1 MNAIALELLKRLI
14 PFAIAAAIGFG
25 IAWSIQGLRI
35 TAAKQE
41 TVTAEQAH
49 KDYVQQL
56 TQEAQDA
63 KDEADRRADQAR
75 RDFAK
80 ASSQLEDALARGDAL
95 SRCIAA
101 GKCRG
106 MPKQPVCAGSSAAP
120 VQAPTGVDGASADAV
135 FAAASVADEGV
146 IADCARTTLQIN
158 QLQADI
164 KAQAGY
170 EP

>member
-1 MNAIALELLKRLI
+1 MSPFALALLKRLI

-25 IAWSIQGLRI
+25 MAWSIQGLRI
-35 TAAKQE
+35 TAA
-41 TVTAEQAH
+41 EQATVDA
-49 KDYVQQL
+49 KQDFTTFVQKVR
-56 TQEAQDA
+56 QEAQDA
-63 KDEADRRADQAR
+63 KDEADRQREQAQ
-75 RDFAK
+75 RDYAT
-80 ASSQLEDALARGDAL
+80 ASQQLEDAIARGDAL

-106 MPKQPVCAGSSAAP
+106 VPKRPVCASSPAAS
-120 VQAPTGVDGASADAV
+120 VQTPIGVDEAGADAV

-170 EP
+170 EQ

>member
-1 MNAIALELLKRLI
+1 MAEMNPLFLRIIPVAISAAAG
-14 PFAIAAAIGFG
+14 FAIA
-25 IAWSIQGLRI
+25 WWIQGLRV
-35 TAAKQE
+35 TAAEQE
-41 TVTAEQAH
+41 VTAAEQAH

-56 TQEAQDA
+56 TQESQDA
-63 KDEADRRADQAR
+63 KAEADRQRDQAQ
-75 RDFAK
+75 RDYAA
-80 ASSQLEDALARGDAL
+80 ASKQLEDAIARGDAL

-106 MPKQPVCAGSSAAP
+106 MPKQPVCAGSSTP
-120 VQAPTGVDGASADAV
+120 GLQAPSGIDDSSADAV

-170 EP
+170 EQ

>member
-1 MNAIALELLKRLI
+1 MNPLALTILKRLI
-14 PFAIAAAIGFG
+14 PFAIAAALGFSA
-25 IAWSIQGLRI
+25 AWYIQGLRI
-35 TAAKQE
+35 TAAKQDF
-41 TVTAEQAH
+41 TT
-49 KDYVQQL
+49 YVQQIR
-56 TQEAQDA
+56 QEAQDA
-63 KDEADRRADQAR
+63 KDEADRQREQVQ
-75 RDFAK
+75 RDYAA
-80 ASSQLEDALARGDAL
+80 ASQQLEDALARGDAL

-106 MPKQPVCAGSSAAP
+106 MPKQPVCAGSSTP
-120 VQAPTGVDGASADAV
+120 CLQAPSGIDDSSADAV

-170 EP
+170 EQ

>member
-1 MNAIALELLKRLI
+1 MSPFALALLKRLI
-14 PFAIAAAIGFG
+14 PFAIAAALGFSA
-25 IAWSIQGLRI
+25 AWYIQGLRI
-35 TAAKQE
+35 TAAKQDF
-41 TVTAEQAH
+41 TT
-49 KDYVQQL
+49 YVQQIR
-56 TQEAQDA
+56 QEAQDA
-63 KDEADRRADQAR
+63 KDEADRQREQAQ
-75 RDFAK
+75 RDYAA
-80 ASSQLEDALARGDAL
+80 ASKQLEDAIARGDAL

-106 MPKQPVCAGSSAAP
+106 MPKQPVCAGSSTP
-120 VQAPTGVDGASADAV
+120 GLQAPSGIDDSSADAV

-170 EP
+170 EQ